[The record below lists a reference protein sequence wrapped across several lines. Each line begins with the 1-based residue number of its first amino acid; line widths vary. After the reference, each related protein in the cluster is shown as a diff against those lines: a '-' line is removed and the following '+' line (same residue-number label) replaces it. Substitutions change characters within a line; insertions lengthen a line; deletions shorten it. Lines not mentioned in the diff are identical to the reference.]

1 MIDYWLDV
9 ILCCMT
15 VVLELIGVFGLAML
29 IQLISYQCFSINI
42 YQRIIKRLNRLDK
55 YLTSLF

>member
-1 MIDYWLDV
+1 MINYWLDV

-15 VVLELIGVFGLAML
+15 VVLELIGVIGLALL
-29 IQLISYQCFSINI
+29 IQLISYQIFGINP
-42 YQRIIKRLNRLDK
+42 YQRIIKGLNRLDK